1 MHFTADEV
9 TAALKS
15 KTLLCNNPVMLSSI
29 SIYSEFAH
37 YFPSIYVMIWVLLL
51 SYTHIVRVFDPASAF
66 VQRLFCPL

>member
-15 KTLLCNNPVMLSSI
+15 KTLLCTNPVILSSI
-29 SIYSEFAH
+29 SIYLNSFH
-37 YFPSIYVMIWVLLL
+37 SLLSVNMMIWVLLL

-66 VQRLFCPL
+66 VQRLFYPL

>member
-15 KTLLCNNPVMLSSI
+15 KTLLCNNPVILSSI
-29 SIYSEFAH
+29 SIEFVSLTT
-37 YFPSIYVMIWVLLL
+37 FPSIYVMIWVLLL